1 MGTTLHLLV
10 TVSREEEGNETFCT
24 WPPLVIEKILDV
36 PPHCLTY
43 HRNQRAETSWGS
55 DVTLTFT
62 KTVAKSLTAL
72 HETQDQ
78 EKTVRKYDF
87 LTASRVL
94 FVILNKSCFPKV
106 RKDKVINI
114 CSVFQSG
121 VSLFK
126 RLSTSTSLPPKVFTH
141 LV

>member
-1 MGTTLHLLV
+1 MGTALHLLV

-24 WPPLVIEKILDV
+24 WPPLVTEKILNV

-72 HETQDQ
+72 CETQHQ

-87 LTASRVL
+87 LTAFRIL
-94 FVILNKSCFPKV
+94 FVILNKGCFPKV
-106 RKDKVINI
+106 RKVKLVNI
-114 CSVFQSG
+114 CLIFQSI

-126 RLSTSTSLPPKVFTH
+126 WVSTRTSSPPKVFTY

>member
-10 TVSREEEGNETFCT
+10 IVLREEEGNETFCT

-55 DVTLTFT
+55 DVTFTFT

-78 EKTVRKYDF
+78 EKTVRKLLPDCFQDF
-87 LTASRVL
+87 
-94 FVILNKSCFPKV
+94 
-106 RKDKVINI
+106 I
-114 CSVFQSG
+114 CHTKQELLSQSK
-121 VSLFK
+121 K
-126 RLSTSTSLPPKVFTH
+126 RQGD
-141 LV
+141 